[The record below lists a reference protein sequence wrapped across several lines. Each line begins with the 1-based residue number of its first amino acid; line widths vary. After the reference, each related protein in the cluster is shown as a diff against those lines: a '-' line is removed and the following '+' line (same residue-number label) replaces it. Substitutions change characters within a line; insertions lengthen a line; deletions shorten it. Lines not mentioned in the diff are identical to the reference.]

1 MSAALGGMGR
11 RAERTAPRA
20 RWTTLAGSVVV
31 ACAALTTGCAPATF
45 NVRAQRAF
53 SNEEAVTEVVTDRA
67 TDVRAARAV
76 AMRLLEKVPYAPAD
90 EWIANLALQGE
101 VAKRVKTEI
110 ESKPPYQ
117 GGEHEIPA
125 AKVFRVH
132 LEKVEQGALAPR
144 KNAPMYPSVLDA
156 LATVSPSSKDLKAQF
171 LAYDAAVNDL
181 AEATFAQQKVV
192 EDLRHRNVPM
202 PPSVP
207 ADPPALVQAK
217 QRTGVA
223 DGKVRAAEAA
233 LMPSIEGLAAAS
245 TADPVRDR
253 IVKDSLEVLS
263 VVLRT
268 TLETRALIPIVEK
281 QAARSISFAQRDLF
295 VAERG
300 KEAERLGLGDV
311 PGRMLGSEAML
322 AHDEALLERTNVV
335 LSGNVRVPREKT
347 AGFLYKESIVDQ
359 VVGVNWDSFRAH
371 AKLDGEVVFFNQ
383 VGTKG
388 VSGDYTGRTRRLAYD
403 VKPVA
408 MVGGRVQLA
417 FDWLHL
423 QNAATLGGAFTTDRI
438 FGVNGNIENSGSL
451 GQQLGLTGLA
461 SDVLDIGAG
470 LVGIRTR
477 LKNATFTNGEVT
489 EIAVDPVTGQD
500 TGTIAKAPLQ
510 LSYTQLDVGYD
521 VAFLLSP
528 ETVGK
533 LWIEEV
539 LVGFRYMSYRLPR
552 VLYELQD
559 VNPPGS
565 ENQNFK
571 FARESLTQR
580 VSTQSYLG
588 GGTFRFGQGEGRM
601 ISLFGDVGIY
611 GGAGPTK
618 YALTGGQTENP
629 AALLIN
635 GSLGLGARIRLTPRK
650 LRLRVL
656 LEMQYHGEAIYQ
668 TILSGLRATQ
678 TADGTTYQVDK
689 KVDFGGLDIFHG
701 PRIQIVGVF

>member
-1 MSAALGGMGR
+1 MRSGGASAASRVAAWIIGG
-11 RAERTAPRA
+11 AL
-20 RWTTLAGSVVV
+20 LAGLS
-31 ACAALTTGCAPATF
+31 GCAPATF

-67 TDVRAARAV
+67 ADVRGARAV
-76 AMRLLEKVPYAPAD
+76 AVRLLTSTPYAPAD
-90 EWIANLALQGE
+90 DWISQLELRGE
-101 VAKRVKTEI
+101 VAKRVKNEI

-125 AKVFRVH
+125 AKVFRSH
-132 LEKVEQGALAPR
+132 LEKVELGARGAR
-144 KNAPMYPSVLDA
+144 KTPAMYPSVLDG
-156 LATVSPSSKDLKAQF
+156 LAACSPSSRDLKAHF
-171 LAYDAAVNDL
+171 LAYDAAANEL
-181 AEATFAQQKVV
+181 SEATYAQQKVL

-202 PPSVP
+202 PPQVP

-217 QRTGVA
+217 QRTAVA
-223 DGKVRAAEAA
+223 DTKLKSAEAT
-233 LMPSIEGLAAAS
+233 LMTSIEGLAAATTS
-245 TADPVRDR
+245 DPVKDR
-253 IVKDSLEVLS
+253 IVKDGLATLS
-263 VVLRT
+263 VALRVVL
-268 TLETRALIPIVEK
+268 ESRALVPIVEK

-311 PGRMLGSEAML
+311 PGRMLGAEATF
-322 AHDEALLERTNVV
+322 AHDEAVLERANVV
-335 LSGNVRVPREKT
+335 LSGNVRIPREKT

-359 VVGVNWDSFRAH
+359 VVGVNFDSFRAH
-371 AKLDGEVVFFNQ
+371 GKLDGEVVLFHQ
-383 VGTKG
+383 IGTKG
-388 VSGDYTGRTRRLAYD
+388 VSGDYTGRTRRLDYD

-461 SDVLDIGAG
+461 SDVVDIGAG

-489 EIAVDPVTGQD
+489 EIDVDPVTGQD
-500 TGTIAKAPLQ
+500 RGVLAKAPLQ

-565 ENQNFK
+565 ESQNFR

-588 GGTFRFGQGEGRM
+588 GGTFRFGQGEGRLV
-601 ISLFGDVGIY
+601 SLFGDVGIY
-611 GGAGPTK
+611 GGAGPTRYTLGDGK
-618 YALTGGQTENP
+618 VENP

-650 LRLRVL
+650 LRFRVL
-656 LEMQYHGEAIYQ
+656 LEAQYHGEAIYQ

>member
-1 MSAALGGMGR
+1 MKRSVGGPSRASAASWIVGAAFVG
-11 RAERTAPRA
+11 A
-20 RWTTLAGSVVV
+20 LA
-31 ACAALTTGCAPATF
+31 TGCAPATF

-76 AMRLLEKVPYAPAD
+76 AFRLLAKTPYAPAD
-90 EWIANLALQGE
+90 DWVASLDLQGE
-101 VAKRVKTEI
+101 VAKRIHTEI
-110 ESKPPYQ
+110 ESKPPYA

-125 AKVFRVH
+125 AKTFRVH
-132 LEKVEQGALAPR
+132 LEKVEKGALGPR
-144 KNAPMYPSVLDA
+144 KTAPMYPSVLDA
-156 LATVSPSSKDLKAQF
+156 LAACSPSSKDLASQF
-171 LAYDAAVNDL
+171 AAYDAATAEL

-223 DGKVRAAEAA
+223 EGKVRTAEAA
-233 LMPSIEGLAAAS
+233 LAGSIDGLAAAATS
-245 TADPVRDR
+245 DPVADR
-253 IVKDSLEVLS
+253 IVKDGLQVLS
-263 VVLRT
+263 VVLRVV
-268 TLETRALIPIVEK
+268 LESRALVPIVEK

-311 PGRMLGSEAML
+311 PARMLGAEAVFV
-322 AHDEALLERTNVV
+322 HDEPIFERANNVV
-335 LSGNVRVPREKT
+335 AGNVRVPRQKT

-359 VVGVNWDSFRAH
+359 VVGINFDSFRAH
-371 AKLDGEVVFFNQ
+371 AKLDGEVVLFHQ
-383 VGTKG
+383 IGTKG
-388 VSGDYTGRTRRLAYD
+388 VSGDYTGRTRRLDYD

-438 FGVNGNIENSGSL
+438 FGVNGSIENSGSL

-461 SDVLDIGAG
+461 SDVVDIGAG

-489 EIAVDPVTGQD
+489 EISVDPATGQD
-500 TGTIAKAPLQ
+500 RGVLAKAPLQ

-552 VLYELQD
+552 VLYELED

-565 ENQNFK
+565 ESQNFR
-571 FARESLTQR
+571 FARESTTQR
-580 VSTQSYLG
+580 VGTQSYLG

-601 ISLFGDVGIY
+601 VSLFGDVGIY
-611 GGAGPTK
+611 GGAGPTRYTLVDGK
-618 YALTGGQTENP
+618 VESP
-629 AALLIN
+629 AALLVD
-635 GSLGLGARIRLTPRK
+635 GSLGLGARVRLTPRK
-650 LRLRVL
+650 LRFRVL
-656 LEMQYHGEAIYQ
+656 LEAQYHAEGIYQ
-668 TILSGLRATQ
+668 AIVSGLRATE
-678 TADGTTYQVDK
+678 TANGTTYQVDK

-701 PRIQIVGVF
+701 PRLQVVGVF